1 MRRLRSY
8 AFPFAMLAGATVL
21 SGQSA
26 QPAAQPAPSG
36 TPAKTLPAAPKKA
49 PPAKPPAPAAMTN
62 QDVIKLVKAKI
73 SEDLIIAKIKQSK
86 TKFDVS
92 VDGLV
97 ALKEGGVSDN
107 VIAVMMDPAAS
118 AAPPPRLRPARPL
131 PLLRRPSQPFR
142 LLTYRKRSPQ
152 LTPMRRQKP
161 RPRNRCRSH
170 PRRPTMACTSGRT
183 VS

>member
-8 AFPFAMLAGATVL
+8 AFPFAMLAGAAVL

-26 QPAAQPAPSG
+26 QPAAQPTPSG

-49 PPAKPPAPAAMTN
+49 PPAKPPAAPAPAAMTN

-73 SEDLIIAKIKQSK
+73 SEDLIIAKIRQSK

-97 ALKEGGVSDN
+97 AL
-107 VIAVMMDPAAS
+107 
-118 AAPPPRLRPARPL
+118 
-131 PLLRRPSQPFR
+131 
-142 LLTYRKRSPQ
+142 
-152 LTPMRRQKP
+152 
-161 RPRNRCRSH
+161 
-170 PRRPTMACTSGRT
+170 
-183 VS
+183 